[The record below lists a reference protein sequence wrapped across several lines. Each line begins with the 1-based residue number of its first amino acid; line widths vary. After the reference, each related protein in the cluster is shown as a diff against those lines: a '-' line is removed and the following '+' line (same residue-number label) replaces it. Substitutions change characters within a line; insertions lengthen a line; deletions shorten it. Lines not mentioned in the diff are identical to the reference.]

1 MHIVLLFTFDYSLE
15 TWANSGHL
23 QRELRFYNLL
33 VENGFKV
40 TFITYGDS
48 TDLKILKNSKI
59 DVFPIYSSTNKKQLQ
74 NIKFIKIFLL
84 SLPN

>member
-48 TDLKILKNSKI
+48 TDLKILKIVKLMCFNI
-59 DVFPIYSSTNKKQLQ
+59 FINK
-74 NIKFIKIFLL
+74 
-84 SLPN
+84 